1 MTFSERIDDN
11 SFNDLF
17 AVKEYVHKTYTMAMQ
32 YNVGQSNIN
41 AWRENVVFI
50 QHLIDNL
57 GGRSHGWAMQ
67 ALQSQFGGTK
77 GLSKGKKKVADRII
91 RESVRHA
98 PAAGFLQG
106 GHGTMPPVYHAPQ
119 NFFPPPMGMAAP
131 TVGFGGQCFVCGQM
145 GHMSKNC
152 QNSARMG
159 AARPQNR
166 AQKSSMTTK
175 NSLGRNQEKEVDQ
188 SDGID
193 EMYSNG
199 ISCRFLECTC
209 LFV

>member
-1 MTFSERIDDN
+1 MQERNQRGLERFHLREVTFSERIDDN
-11 SFNDLF
+11 SFNNLF

-57 GGRSHGWAMQ
+57 SGRSHGWAMQ

-98 PAAGFLQG
+98 PATGFLQG
-106 GHGTMPPVYHAPQ
+106 GHGTMPPVYHTPQ
-119 NFFPPPMGMAAP
+119 NFFP
-131 TVGFGGQCFVCGQM
+131 
-145 GHMSKNC
+145 
-152 QNSARMG
+152 
-159 AARPQNR
+159 
-166 AQKSSMTTK
+166 
-175 NSLGRNQEKEVDQ
+175 
-188 SDGID
+188 
-193 EMYSNG
+193 YSNG
-199 ISCRFLECTC
+199 DGCACSWFWRTVLC
-209 LFV
+209 LWTNGSHEQELPELCKNGRSKTSESGPKEVQ